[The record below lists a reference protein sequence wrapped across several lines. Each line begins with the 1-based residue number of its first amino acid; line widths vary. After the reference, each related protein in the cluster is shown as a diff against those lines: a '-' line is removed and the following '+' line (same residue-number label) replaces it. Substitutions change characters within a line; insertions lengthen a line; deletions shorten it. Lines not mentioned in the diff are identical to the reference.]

1 MSKTFHQLSVFFAL
15 SFIQSSSVYDIPYY
29 LIKSTKSLGA
39 FDKEAHRQIL
49 FLAETK
55 TSCSVF

>member
-1 MSKTFHQLSVFFAL
+1 MSKNLPPAQRFFAL

-55 TSCSVF
+55 TCSVF